1 MVTLETDRL
10 ILRPFVESDLRQF
23 YEYARTPNIGPDAGW
38 PPHREIDESRRILTG
53 FIEDKEVWA
62 LVLKEEN
69 RLVGSLGLHADKLR
83 TAPDVKMLGYVLS
96 EDYWGRGLMTEA
108 ATAAIRYAF
117 EHMDIKLLS
126 VHHYS
131 HNVRSKRVIEKCGFQ
146 YEGTLR
152 RCTQLFNGCIYD
164 LCCYSMTK
172 EEWLKMIS
180 K

>member
-10 ILRPFVESDLRQF
+10 ILRPFVESDLVQF
-23 YEYARTPNIGPDAGW
+23 YEYAKTPNIGPNAGW
-38 PPHREIDESRRILTG
+38 PPHREINESRRILTG
-53 FIEDKEVWA
+53 FIEDQEVWA
-62 LVLKEEN
+62 LVLKEDN
-69 RLVGSLGLHADKLR
+69 RLIGSLGLHADKLR

-108 ATAAIRYAF
+108 ASTAIRYAF
-117 EHMDIKLLS
+117 EHMDIKLLT

-131 HNVRSKRVIEKCGFQ
+131 HNERSKRVIEKCGFR

-152 RCTQLFNGCIYD
+152 RCTQIFNGCIFD

-172 EEWLKMIS
+172 EEWQEFVS